1 MSNELANDDALLQ
14 EFLTESGE
22 LLQKMDE
29 DLVLLENSPA
39 DTEMLNRVFRELHT
53 IKGTSS
59 FLGFHLLVS
68 VSHAAEEYLNKLR
81 KGDALL
87 DKRGMDA
94 LLAASDA
101 LRGMLDDIANKR
113 VTRQDHQALTSELEA
128 LSTCGGAPPRLGEV
142 LIVQQLVT
150 PPQVDEALTSSRET
164 GSKIGQIL
172 VEQGAVTHEQVKE
185 ALVHQSTAAASNA
198 QCSNMRVEVR
208 KLDELVNLVG
218 ELVLERNRLA
228 QISREVC
235 LGRLAG
241 EELSAELSQ
250 STTRLSFVTDELQSS
265 SLRTRMVPI
274 ETLFRRFPRMVR
286 DVANALGKTIKLEI
300 SGEETELDRTMVE
313 QIADPLIHLV
323 RNSLDHG
330 VERTEERA
338 AAGKA
343 RFGLIRLEACQQSD
357 QIVISISD
365 DGAGIDL
372 DRVTKKA
379 LEKGLVSQERL
390 QSMTRRERLEL
401 IFAPGLST
409 AENVSNISGRGVGMD
424 VVRSNITRINGTV
437 DIESIPG
444 QGTTIR
450 LRVPLTMAILPVLLI
465 ESGSETYGIPLRSVL
480 KTVRIEQYQIHRV
493 EGQEVLHMPEETLPL
508 LRLQTI
514 FKLEGEARLT
524 GPARVVIVTIGEKRL
539 GVLVDRLI
547 GQESTVIKPFSAR
560 LAHSRCIAGATI
572 SGDGRVRLVLDPA
585 GLLGEIAPNGD
596 VSGEAA

>member
-1 MSNELANDDALLQ
+1 MSNELANDEALLQ

-22 LLQKMDE
+22 LLQRMDE

-39 DTEMLNRVFRELHT
+39 ETELLNRVFRELHT

-59 FLGFHLLVS
+59 FLGFDPLIS
-68 VSHAAEEYLNKLR
+68 VGHAAEDYLNKLR

-94 LLAASDA
+94 LLSAGDA
-101 LRGMLDDIANKR
+101 LREMLDDIANKR
-113 VTRQDHQALTSELEA
+113 DIQRDHRSLLSELEM
-128 LSTCGGAPPRLGEV
+128 LRSCGVAPPRLGEV
-142 LIVQQLVT
+142 LVEQELLT
-150 PPQVDEALTSSRET
+150 PPQVDEALTSSRES
-164 GSKIGQIL
+164 GSKIGETL
-172 VEQGAVTHEQVKE
+172 VQQGAVTREQVKE
-185 ALVHQSTAAASNA
+185 ALVHQSTAAVSNV
-198 QCSNMRVEVR
+198 QSSNMRVEVR

-218 ELVLERNRLA
+218 ELVLERNRLS
-228 QISREVC
+228 QISRDVC

-241 EELSAELSQ
+241 QELSSALSQ
-250 STTRLSFVTDELQSS
+250 SATRLSFVTDELQSS
-265 SLRTRMVPI
+265 SLKTRMVPI

-286 DVANALGKTIKLEI
+286 DVANALGKTVKLEL
-300 SGEETELDRTMVE
+300 SGEDTELDRTMVE
-313 QIADPLIHLV
+313 QIADPLVHLV

-330 VERTEERA
+330 IERTEERA
-338 AAGKA
+338 SAGKT

-372 DRVTKKA
+372 DRLTQKA
-379 LEKGLVSQERL
+379 LEKNLVSQERL
-390 QSMTRRERLEL
+390 QSMSRREQLEL

-409 AENVSNISGRGVGMD
+409 AQNVSNISGRGVGMD

-437 DIESIPG
+437 AIDSAPG
-444 QGTTIR
+444 KGTTIF

-480 KTVRIEQYQIHRV
+480 KTVRIEQSQIHRV
-493 EGQEVLHMPEETLPL
+493 EGQEVLHMPGETLPL

-514 FKLEGEARLT
+514 FNIQGQGQQQ
-524 GPARVVIVTIGEKRL
+524 GPARVVVVTIGDKRL

-596 VSGEAA
+596 ISGEAA

>member
-14 EFLTESGE
+14 EFLTENGE

-39 DTEMLNRVFRELHT
+39 DTELLNRVFRELHT

-59 FLGFHLLVS
+59 FLGFEPLVLVS
-68 VSHAAEEYLNKLR
+68 HVAEDYLNKLR

-94 LLAASDA
+94 LLGAGDA
-101 LRGMLDDIANKR
+101 LREMLDDIANKR
-113 VTRQDHQALTSELEA
+113 EIKRDHRSLISELEA
-128 LSTCGGAPPRLGEV
+128 LRSCGVAPPRLGEV
-142 LIVQQLVT
+142 LVGQQLLT
-150 PPQVDEALTSSRET
+150 SPQLDEALAASRQT
-164 GSKIGQIL
+164 GNKIGETL
-172 VEQGAVTHEQVKE
+172 VQQGAVTRDQVKE
-185 ALVHQSTAAASNA
+185 ALVQQSTAAVSNV
-198 QCSNMRVEVR
+198 QCSNMRVDVR

-218 ELVLERNRLA
+218 ELVLERNRLT
-228 QISREVC
+228 QISREAC
-235 LGRLAG
+235 LGRLSG
-241 EELSAELSQ
+241 EDLSSALSQ
-250 STTRLSFVTDELQSS
+250 STTRLSFVTEELQSS
-265 SLRTRMVPI
+265 SLKTRMVPM

-286 DVANALGKTIKLEI
+286 DVANALGKTVKLELR
-300 SGEETELDRTMVE
+300 GEDTELDRTMVE

-330 VERTEERA
+330 IERTEERA
-338 AAGKA
+338 STGKT

-365 DGAGIDL
+365 DGAGINL
-372 DRVTKKA
+372 DRVKEKA
-379 LEKGLVSQERL
+379 LEKGVVSHERL
-390 QSMTRRERLEL
+390 QSMSRREQLEL
-401 IFAPGLST
+401 IFAPGLTT
-409 AENVSNISGRGVGMD
+409 AQNVSNISGRGVGMD

-437 DIESIPG
+437 EIDSTPG
-444 QGTTIR
+444 KGTTIY

-480 KTVRIEQYQIHRV
+480 KTLRIEQSQIHRV
-493 EGQEVLHMPEETLPL
+493 EGQEVLHMPGETLPL

-514 FKLEGEARLT
+514 FKIQGEDRPA
-524 GPARVVIVTIGEKRL
+524 GAARVVVVTIGQKRL
-539 GVLVDRLI
+539 GVVVDRLL

-596 VSGEAA
+596 ISGEAA

>member
-14 EFLTESGE
+14 EFLTENGE

-39 DTEMLNRVFRELHT
+39 DTELLNRVFRELHT

-59 FLGFHLLVS
+59 FLGFEPLVLVS
-68 VSHAAEEYLNKLR
+68 HVAEDYLNKLR

-94 LLAASDA
+94 LLGAGDA
-101 LRGMLDDIANKR
+101 LREMLDDIANKR
-113 VTRQDHQALTSELEA
+113 EIKRDHRSLISELEA
-128 LSTCGGAPPRLGEV
+128 LRSCGVAPPRLGEV
-142 LIVQQLVT
+142 LVGQQLLT
-150 PPQVDEALTSSRET
+150 SPQLDEALAASRRT
-164 GSKIGQIL
+164 GNKIGETL
-172 VEQGAVTHEQVKE
+172 VQQGAVTRDQIKE
-185 ALVHQSTAAASNA
+185 ALVQQSTAAVSNV
-198 QCSNMRVEVR
+198 QCSNMRVDVR

-218 ELVLERNRLA
+218 ELVLERNRLT

-235 LGRLAG
+235 LGRLSG
-241 EELSAELSQ
+241 EGLSSALSQ
-250 STTRLSFVTDELQSS
+250 STTRLSFITEELQSS
-265 SLRTRMVPI
+265 SLKTRMVPM

-286 DVANALGKTIKLEI
+286 DVANALGKTVKLELR
-300 SGEETELDRTMVE
+300 GEDTELDRTMVE

-330 VERTEERA
+330 IERTEERA
-338 AAGKA
+338 STGKT

-365 DGAGIDL
+365 DGAGINL
-372 DRVTKKA
+372 DRVKEKA
-379 LEKGLVSQERL
+379 LEKGVVSHERL
-390 QSMTRRERLEL
+390 QSMSRREQLEL
-401 IFAPGLST
+401 IFAPGLTT
-409 AENVSNISGRGVGMD
+409 AQNVSNISGRGVGMD

-437 DIESIPG
+437 EIDSTPG
-444 QGTTIR
+444 KGTTIY

-480 KTVRIEQYQIHRV
+480 KTLRIEQSQIHRV
-493 EGQEVLHMPEETLPL
+493 EGQEVLHMPGETLPL

-514 FKLEGEARLT
+514 FKIQGEDRPA
-524 GPARVVIVTIGEKRL
+524 GAARVVVVTIGQKRL
-539 GVLVDRLI
+539 GVVVDRLL

-596 VSGEAA
+596 ISGEAA